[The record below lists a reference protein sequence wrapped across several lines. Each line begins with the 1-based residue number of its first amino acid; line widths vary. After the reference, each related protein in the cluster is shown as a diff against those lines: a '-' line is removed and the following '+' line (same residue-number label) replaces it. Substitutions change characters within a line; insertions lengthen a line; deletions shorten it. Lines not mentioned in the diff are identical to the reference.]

1 MYMELKV
8 AIINWLVE
16 NEHEWQ
22 RVNAC
27 VDNFTAYI
35 YDKNGNF
42 LIGGKKVLDFIEAA
56 DKLLYEKI

>member
-27 VDNFTAYI
+27 TKNFTAYI
-35 YDKNGNF
+35 YDKHGNF
-42 LIGGKKVLDFIEAA
+42 LIGGEQVLDFILAA
-56 DKLLYEKI
+56 DKLLYTEF